1 MTPTEIRTAVR
12 SLQAQ
17 GRSLR
22 EISRLLA
29 LSRNTVRRILREPLG
44 KVAETPPCDD
54 ATLSRLKAAFTRAR
68 GNVVRVREL
77 LAAGRRPV
85 NGIWAVA
92 GAAREAWLDGATVA
106 VTALAA
112 ATGAW
117 CVRVHQVP
125 LNADAVRVA
134 AAWRRA
140 AAPVPDVTSTDA
152 ARRP

>member
-44 KVAETPPCDD
+44 TTAAAAPCDD
-54 ATLSRLKAAFTRAR
+54 ATLGRLKAAFTRAR

-77 LAAGRRPV
+77 LADDG
-85 NGIWAVA
+85 
-92 GAAREAWLDGATVA
+92 LDGAA
-106 VTALAA
+106 TA
-112 ATGAW
+112 
-117 CVRVHQVP
+117 P
-125 LNADAVRVA
+125 
-134 AAWRRA
+134 
-140 AAPVPDVTSTDA
+140 
-152 ARRP
+152 